1 MKIKFM
7 LEYAESPFWSADDE
21 SRNMYGYNINL
32 DKLNLSKSSRVRI
45 NSIMRLYSSK
55 LNPVYQGYPSL
66 WSGRMN
72 LFFQMFLKQVYSEI
86 EKELKDKFELI
97 NYEYSTMNKEID
109 VEQIDILLEE
119 FLSNPSL
126 YADEKGITY
135 KSKEK
140 LNEDIKNAKEE
151 AEKLELEWTTM

>member
-1 MKIKFM
+1 M

-72 LFFQMFLKQVYSEI
+72 LFFQMFLKQVYSEL
-86 EKELKDKFELI
+86 EKELKGKFDLI

-109 VEQIDILLEE
+109 VEQIDIVLEE

-126 YADEKGITY
+126 YADKNGVTY

-140 LNEDIKNAKEE
+140 LNEDIKKAKEE
-151 AEKLELEWTTM
+151 AEKLEFEWTTM

>member
-1 MKIKFM
+1 M